1 MCNNQ
6 NSILSF
12 QHIGEPTTMGYS
24 AWEALFTRVH
34 GALADTVASGLG
46 TNNTREQC
54 LDLISSLKSTF
65 AVVELLIDVKDATDL
80 KQGRKQESLMRRLTQ
95 SLATY
100 FWCQT
105 FSVWGGFKMIKL
117 TPNSVMQRNGV
128 PVFFDFASST
138 NLPSLYICKP
148 ENVLGRVPLMPF
160 HIGGNAHLTLPH
172 RFGNRAGA
180 TADSSVG
187 RGNRSRFYQNLDVA
201 LWAGA
206 A

>member
-1 MCNNQ
+1 
-6 NSILSF
+6 
-12 QHIGEPTTMGYS
+12 MGYS

-34 GALADTVASGLG
+34 GALADMVASGLG
-46 TNNTREQC
+46 TNNTRKQC

-65 AVVELLIDVKDATDL
+65 AVAELLIDVKDATDL
-80 KQGRKQESLMRRLTQ
+80 KQGRKQESLMQRLTQ

-100 FWCQT
+100 PWCQT

-117 TPNSVMQRNGV
+117 TPNAVMQRNGV

-160 HIGGNAHLTLPH
+160 HRRQCTSHPAPPLWQQGWSYC
-172 RFGNRAGA
+172 RFQCRE
-180 TADSSVG
+180 
-187 RGNRSRFYQNLDVA
+187 RE
-201 LWAGA
+201 
-206 A
+206 